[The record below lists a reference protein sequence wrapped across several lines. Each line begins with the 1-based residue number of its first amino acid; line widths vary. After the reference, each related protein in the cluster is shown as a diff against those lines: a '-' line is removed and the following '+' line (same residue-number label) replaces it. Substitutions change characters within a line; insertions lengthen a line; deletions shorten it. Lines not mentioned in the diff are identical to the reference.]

1 VVWHTAE
8 PETANAGA
16 ASALAPPP
24 GSVVWKKMKRNL
36 LFWQA
41 AADAVQ
47 VSVYGPPATPGRAIK
62 LLVFLHTADAAESVR
77 TLSRAFL
84 EGAELVGA
92 GFVACEVA
100 RGSELAV
107 HLSVA
112 NAGVAKALLKCQWR
126 GQPHRLS
133 FDLHVPW
140 ESPEGVSPGL
150 VSVGRDN
157 LRIGKVEFGLNV
169 LPRKA

>member
-1 VVWHTAE
+1 V
-8 PETANAGA
+8 
-16 ASALAPPP
+16 L
-24 GSVVWKKMKRNL
+24 WKKMKRNL

-41 AADAVQ
+41 ATDAVQ

-62 LLVFLHTADAAESVR
+62 LLVFLHTPAATESVR

-84 EGAELVGA
+84 EGAELIGT
-92 GFVACEVA
+92 GFVAREVA

-112 NAGVAKALLKCQWR
+112 NAGVARALLKCPWR
-126 GQPHRLS
+126 GQPQRLS

-157 LRIGKVEFGLNV
+157 VRIGKVEFGLNV

>member
-1 VVWHTAE
+1 MAPAQGE
-8 PETANAGA
+8 G
-16 ASALAPPP
+16 APPNA
-24 GSVVWKKMKRNL
+24 SVLWKKVRRNL
-36 LFWQA
+36 MFWQA
-41 AADAVQ
+41 AADTLQ
-47 VSVYGPPATPGRAIK
+47 VSVFGPPATPGRTVK
-62 LLVFLHTADAAESVR
+62 LLVFLHTPDAADNVR

-84 EGAELVGA
+84 EGAELIGT
-92 GFVACEVA
+92 GFASQDVP

-112 NAGVAKALLKCQWR
+112 NAGVAKALLKMQWR
-126 GQPHRLS
+126 GQPQRLG

-150 VSVGRDN
+150 VSVGLKN
-157 LRIGKVEFGLNV
+157 VRIGKIEFGLNV